1 MSKVA
6 EVTLLYNNAKWAL
19 LFGLGYL
26 AARNPRLAARVG
38 FRLGAVLLKGALRDT
53 GNVTRILYQELAK
66 PVLTR
71 DAALVSNAARMQ
83 WANLNA
89 LGPVFGPT
97 IFLTTGGGIAV
108 IIDQATEYLGILLPG
123 EQPGDIAY

>member
-26 AARNPRLAARVG
+26 AARNPPLAARVG
-38 FRLGAVLLKGALRDT
+38 FRLGSVLLKGALRDT

-66 PVLTR
+66 PVLAK
-71 DAALVSNAARMQ
+71 DAAILSGAARMQ
-83 WANLNA
+83 WANLQA

-97 IFLTTGGGIAV
+97 IFLTTGGGIAQNINQV
-108 IIDQATEYLGILLPG
+108 TEYLGIALPG
-123 EQPGDIAY
+123 DPGNIAN

>member
-26 AARNPRLAARVG
+26 AARDPRLAARVG
-38 FRLGAVLLKGALRDT
+38 FRLGSVLLKGALRDT
-53 GNVTRILYQELAK
+53 ANVTRILYQELAK
-66 PVLTR
+66 PVLTK
-71 DAALVSNAARMQ
+71 DVALASNAARMQ
-83 WANLNA
+83 WANIQA

-97 IFLTTGGGIAV
+97 IFLTTGGGIAQ
-108 IIDQATEYLGILLPG
+108 IITSGAEYLDIPAPG
-123 EQPGDIAY
+123 SPSSDL